1 MLSGSLAPE
10 AFYVPINLFVLCMTS
25 QTEAY
30 NKALYS
36 VQNICGMNVKH
47 RGQMQND
54 SLRRTQD
61 CPFHRNGSTLRT
73 EGDLMFSRL

>member
-25 QTEAY
+25 QTDVY
-30 NKALYS
+30 NNVLYS

-47 RGQMQND
+47 RGQTVNECSRSAQD
-54 SLRRTQD
+54 SY
-61 CPFHRNGSTLRT
+61 FHRKRSKLRT
-73 EGDLMFSRL
+73 GGDLMFSLP